1 MPNTPLRPAGDAN
14 TLPSAPA
21 RYAIP
26 SQVGVRGMCVVFK
39 ARDRETGEIIALKV
53 LTPEIADQP
62 FLMENLKN
70 ELRRAR
76 RITHK
81 NVCRI
86 YDFSRADGFASISME
101 FVQGESLRNVLNRF
115 GDFTILR
122 AL

>member
-1 MPNTPLRPAGDAN
+1 
-14 TLPSAPA
+14 
-21 RYAIP
+21 
-26 SQVGVRGMCVVFK
+26 
-39 ARDRETGEIIALKV
+39 ETGEIIALKV
-53 LTPEIADQP
+53 LKPEIADQP

-70 ELRRAR
+70 ELRLAR

-115 GDFTILR
+115 GAFTKRR
-122 AL
+122 AIKLNGQICEGIGEASDRGRSLCESKPEYFHI